1 MSLHPL
7 CSDYNIANFDAIKLP
22 ELEVCFYTPRS
33 GGVAVGQVLAQAQ
46 REDANTSCLRLSHH
60 QWIINIAV
68 CCFGFYSA
76 SAWNMICV
84 SRRVWSNDHHV
95 QMACRFYFQ
104 VALYS
109 SCESSEYP
117 LCVLFNEII
126 IKNPSALI
134 CLQVALMDRPRRLDG
149 LILQ

>member
-46 REDANTSCLRLSHH
+46 REDGNTSCLRLSHH
-60 QWIINIAV
+60 QWIVNIAI
-68 CCFGFYSA
+68 CCLDFTQLRA
-76 SAWNMICV
+76 LNMIGM
-84 SRRVWSNDHHV
+84 SRRVSSNDRH
-95 QMACRFYFQ
+95 ARITFRFHFQ

-109 SCESSEYP
+109 
-117 LCVLFNEII
+117 LLRT
-126 IKNPSALI
+126 L
-134 CLQVALMDRPRRLDG
+134 
-149 LILQ
+149 